1 VIGPRPHQA
10 DVPLKTKDWRVPMGF
25 HAFSL
30 DPRTILGVGPDASQE
45 EIHDAYRAKSKKHH
59 PDRGGDEWAF
69 RMVARA
75 YEVLKTTAA
84 VPAAAQPWEAR
95 GARPAPVDLGR
106 SANWPWGWGSR
117 FGHPGTNAGTDAGA
131 ATATGWPASGTA
143 GTDAAADA
151 TGGFAGDRL
160 DPARI
165 RTVDVELIWTRFEKD
180 GPARLL
186 SERDAD
192 DATLS
197 VCMVISWPE
206 TGLVDRT
213 AEFPG
218 GARILHT
225 LIDLF
230 ERLRQQKAV
239 VASRSR
245 IEDGRF
251 VGWLSY
257 PDVLTAQDAV
267 LTLRDTF
274 RTCGLIIKLQT
285 RDERIP
291 YDWHAEAHAPV
302 MSQAS

>member
-1 VIGPRPHQA
+1 
-10 DVPLKTKDWRVPMGF
+10 MGF

-30 DPRTILGVGPDASQE
+30 DPRTILGVGPDATPE
-45 EIHDAYRAKSKKHH
+45 EIHEAYRIKSKKHH
-59 PDRGGDEWAF
+59 PDLGGDEWAF

-75 YEVLKTTAA
+75 YEVLKVTAA
-84 VPAAAQPWEAR
+84 PPAPAAAEPWETR
-95 GARPAPVDLGR
+95 GVGPAPVQPGR
-106 SANWPWGWGSR
+106 SADWLWSR
-117 FGHPGTNAGTDAGA
+117 GER
-131 ATATGWPASGTA
+131 SGRP
-143 GTDAAADA
+143 AAAEFTDGDTA
-151 TGGFAGDRL
+151 AAIRRHEAPPVPTGADGSVESHGPPL

-186 SERDAD
+186 SESDAD

-197 VCMVISWPE
+197 VCLVISWPE
-206 TGLVDRT
+206 AGLVERT
-213 AEFPG
+213 AEFAD
-218 GARILHT
+218 GARILRT

-230 ERLRQQKAV
+230 ERLRRQEAV
-239 VASRSR
+239 VAARSR

-257 PDVLTAQDAV
+257 PDVLAAQDAV
-267 LTLRDTF
+267 LALRETF
-274 RTCGLIIKLQT
+274 RASGLIIKLQT

-291 YDWHAEAHAPV
+291 YDWHAEVHAPV

>member
-1 VIGPRPHQA
+1 
-10 DVPLKTKDWRVPMGF
+10 MGF

-30 DPRTILGVGPDASQE
+30 DPRTILGVGPDASPE

-75 YEVLKTTAA
+75 YEVLKTTA
-84 VPAAAQPWEAR
+84 VPAETPRDGR
-95 GARPAPVDLGR
+95 GVGPDVHGASR
-106 SANWPWGWGSR
+106 SADWPWGWGRR
-117 FGHPGTNAGTDAGA
+117 FGQPGTGAEPGAAPRRPQDAGDGPDVGP
-131 ATATGWPASGTA
+131 ATRARAEGP
-143 GTDAAADA
+143 AAAP
-151 TGGFAGDRL
+151 GGSEEVRL

-165 RTVDVELIWTRFEKD
+165 RTVDVELIWTRFEQD

-186 SERDAD
+186 AERDAD
-192 DATLS
+192 EATLS
-197 VCMVISWPE
+197 VCMVLSWPE
-206 TGLVDRT
+206 ADLVDRT

-218 GARILHT
+218 GAEILRI

-230 ERLRQQKAV
+230 ERLRTDKAV
-239 VASRSR
+239 VAARSR

-257 PDVLTAQDAV
+257 PDVLAAQDAV
-267 LTLRDTF
+267 LALRDTF
-274 RTCGLIIKLQT
+274 RACGLNIKLRT

-291 YDWHAEAHAPV
+291 YDWHAEDHVPV

>member
-1 VIGPRPHQA
+1 
-10 DVPLKTKDWRVPMGF
+10 MGF

-30 DPRTILGVGPDASQE
+30 DPRTILGVGPDASLE
-45 EIHDAYRAKSKKHH
+45 EIHEAYRTKSKKHH

-84 VPAAAQPWEAR
+84 TPAPAAAQPWESR
-95 GARPAPVDLGR
+95 GVGPDRVHPGRSADRSWSRGTRLRWPSAADGMDDDATAAIQPDDATPAPVGAD
-106 SANWPWGWGSR
+106 
-117 FGHPGTNAGTDAGA
+117 GTVESHG
-131 ATATGWPASGTA
+131 PPI
-143 GTDAAADA
+143 
-151 TGGFAGDRL
+151 
-160 DPARI
+160 DPSRI

-186 SERDAD
+186 SERDTD

-206 TGLVDRT
+206 AGLVDRT
-213 AEFPG
+213 AEFFD
-218 GARILHT
+218 GARILRT

-230 ERLRQQKAV
+230 ERLRQEEAV
-239 VASRSR
+239 VAARSR

-257 PDVLTAQDAV
+257 PDVLAAQDAV
-267 LTLRDTF
+267 LTLRDTSHA
-274 RTCGLIIKLQT
+274 CGLVIKLQT

-291 YDWHAEAHAPV
+291 YDWHAEGDVPV
-302 MSQAS
+302 LSQAS

>member
-1 VIGPRPHQA
+1 
-10 DVPLKTKDWRVPMGF
+10 MGF

-30 DPRTILGVGPDASQE
+30 DPRTILGVGPDASLE
-45 EIHDAYRAKSKKHH
+45 EIHEAYRTKSKKHH
-59 PDRGGDEWAF
+59 PDRGGDDWAF

-84 VPAAAQPWEAR
+84 TPARDAAQPWERRGVGPDRVDPGQSADWPWSR
-95 GARPAPVDLGR
+95 GARWRRP
-106 SANWPWGWGSR
+106 
-117 FGHPGTNAGTDAGA
+117 
-131 ATATGWPASGTA
+131 
-143 GTDAAADA
+143 AAADGMDDHTMA
-151 TGGFAGDRL
+151 PMPPDDAPSVPAEADGTVESHGPPI

-186 SERDAD
+186 SRRDAD

-197 VCMVISWPE
+197 VCMVMSWPE
-206 TGLVDRT
+206 AGLVDRT
-213 AEFPG
+213 AEFSD
-218 GARILHT
+218 GARILRT

-230 ERLRQQKAV
+230 ERLRQEAAV
-239 VASRSR
+239 VAARSR

-257 PDVLTAQDAV
+257 PDVLAAQDAV

-274 RTCGLIIKLQT
+274 RTCGLVIKLQT

-291 YDWHAEAHAPV
+291 YDWHAGDPVPV

>member
-1 VIGPRPHQA
+1 
-10 DVPLKTKDWRVPMGF
+10 MGF

-30 DPRTILGVGPDASQE
+30 DPRTVLGVGPDASLE
-45 EIHDAYRAKSKKHH
+45 ELHEAYRAKSKKHH

-69 RMVARA
+69 RMVGRA
-75 YEVLKTTAA
+75 YEVLKTMAARPAEARRWEGGGAAGPARTNGSGRSSDWSWSWSSRFSQPGAGAQEPDTAEWLA
-84 VPAAAQPWEAR
+84 GAGAGAAGAAESGAATVEPAAAP
-95 GARPAPVDLGR
+95 
-106 SANWPWGWGSR
+106 
-117 FGHPGTNAGTDAGA
+117 
-131 ATATGWPASGTA
+131 
-143 GTDAAADA
+143 
-151 TGGFAGDRL
+151 L
-160 DPARI
+160 DPARM
-165 RTVDVELIWTRFEKD
+165 RTVDVELIWTRFESD

-186 SERDAD
+186 SEHDTD

-218 GARILHT
+218 AAEVLRS
-225 LIDLF
+225 LIELF
-230 ERLRQQKAV
+230 EQLRHQQAV
-239 VASRSR
+239 VAARSR

-267 LTLRDTF
+267 LTVRDTF
-274 RTCGLIIKLQT
+274 RTRGLTVKLQT
-285 RDERIP
+285 RDERVP
-291 YDWHAEAHAPV
+291 FDWHAEVHAPV

>member
-1 VIGPRPHQA
+1 
-10 DVPLKTKDWRVPMGF
+10 MGF
-25 HAFSL
+25 HSFSL
-30 DPRTILGVGPDASQE
+30 DPRTVLEVGPDASLE
-45 EIHDAYRAKSKKHH
+45 EIHAAYRAKSKKHH

-84 VPAAAQPWEAR
+84 APDAAKPWEAR
-95 GARPAPVDLGR
+95 AAGPEVVARGR
-106 SANWPWGWGSR
+106 SADWSWSWGAR
-117 FGHPGTNAGTDAGA
+117 FGQPGAGAGRGAGGPTDAGRPDDPEA
-131 ATATGWPASGTA
+131 HR
-143 GTDAAADA
+143 TDATVHPDGAA
-151 TGGFAGDRL
+151 TGGPEGSRL
-160 DPARI
+160 DPARL
-165 RTVDVELIWTRFEKD
+165 RSVDVELIWTRFEKD

-186 SERDAD
+186 SQSNAD

-197 VCMVISWPE
+197 VCMVISWP
-206 TGLVDRT
+206 D
-213 AEFPG
+213 AEFVDHITEFPEG
-218 GARILHT
+218 GEILRA

-230 ERLRQQKAV
+230 ERLRQQDHV
-239 VASRSR
+239 VAARSR

-267 LTLRDTF
+267 LALRETA
-274 RTCGLIIKLQT
+274 RTRGLVIKLQT

-291 YDWHAEAHAPV
+291 FDWHAEAHSPV

>member
-1 VIGPRPHQA
+1 
-10 DVPLKTKDWRVPMGF
+10 MGF

-30 DPRTILGVGPDASQE
+30 DPRTILGVGPDASLE
-45 EIHDAYRAKSKKHH
+45 EIHEAYRAKSKKHH

-75 YEVLKTTAA
+75 YEVLKTTAGSSA
-84 VPAAAQPWEAR
+84 APAASASREGPRVGPSAS
-95 GARPAPVDLGR
+95 GAGR
-106 SANWPWGWGSR
+106 QADWPWGWGSR
-117 FGHPGTNAGTDAGA
+117 FGQAGPGAGAEPSSGSRRPEDSGGGPGAGTGADGPA
-131 ATATGWPASGTA
+131 ATPGGTEEA
-143 GTDAAADA
+143 
-151 TGGFAGDRL
+151 RI

-186 SERDAD
+186 GDREAD

-197 VCMVISWPE
+197 VCMVLSWPE
-206 TGLVDRT
+206 ADLVERT

-218 GARILHT
+218 GAEILRS
-225 LIDLF
+225 LIELF
-230 ERLRQQKAV
+230 DRLRSDDAV
-239 VASRSR
+239 VAARSR

-257 PDVLTAQDAV
+257 PDVLAAQDAV

-274 RTCGLIIKLQT
+274 RARGLVIKLQT

-291 YDWHAEAHAPV
+291 FDWHSEAHAPV